1 MLKRERTK
9 SEENIY
15 SKFGNMSRLAKKPIQ
30 IPEGVTVERKDG
42 FLNFKGPKGE
52 KSVGEMQYVDVDI
65 VDKNINVKTSKEFKQ
80 ARANLGT
87 MTSHIKN
94 AISGVTLGFSKILE
108 LEGVGYRAAI
118 EGKTLVMSLGF
129 SHPIRLESPKGITI
143 IVEKNQITVSGVDKQ
158 AVGQIAAEIRSFR
171 KPEPYKGKGIHYK
184 GEVIR
189 RKSGKKAATTT

>member
-1 MLKRERTK
+1 
-9 SEENIY
+9 
-15 SKFGNMSRLAKKPIQ
+15 MSRLAKKPIQ

-52 KSVGEMQYVDVDI
+52 KSVGEMQHVDVDI